1 MGVFSIPVT
10 IGIDEQR
17 IAKEIET
24 NVEKQVVDKITNE
37 VKRVIYG
44 RRYYNTRD
52 FDENDL
58 SPVVEMV
65 REAIDGILEKHE
77 QEIIDGAITKLADR
91 LSRKKTVKTRAEEI
105 TDG

>member
-1 MGVFSIPVT
+1 MGVFSVPVT

-24 NVEKQVVDKITNE
+24 NVEKQVVDKITHE
-37 VKRVIYG
+37 VKRTIYG
-44 RRYYNTRD
+44 RRYYNSRD

-65 REAIDGILEKHE
+65 KEAIDGILEKHE
-77 QEIIDGAITKLADR
+77 HEIVDGAITKLADR
-91 LSRKKTVKTRAEEI
+91 LSRKKVVKTRAEEI

>member
-1 MGVFSIPVT
+1 MGVYSVPVT
-10 IGIDEQR
+10 IGVDEHR
-17 IAKEIET
+17 IAKEIEG
-24 NVEKQVVDKITNE
+24 NIESMVLEKITNE
-37 VKRVIYG
+37 VKRTIYG
-44 RRYYNTRD
+44 RRYYNSRD

-91 LSRKKTVKTRAEEI
+91 LSRKKVVKTRAEEI